1 MTKNELLENR
11 IYYPDKRDKTINL
24 YLSLGFYVL
33 LYDLIG
39 KTPLFLKYD
48 PNADMTWF
56 KKLDLNY
63 KKLNLDDVYRFGNH
77 WWYQLNPIFIVHT
90 NNINFI

>member
-48 PNADMTWF
+48 PNADMT
-56 KKLDLNY
+56 
-63 KKLNLDDVYRFGNH
+63 
-77 WWYQLNPIFIVHT
+77 
-90 NNINFI
+90 

>member
-1 MTKNELLENR
+1 MKIHMLVLLNNDLYKLLIMTKNELLENR

-33 LYDLIG
+33 LYDVVS

-48 PNADMTWF
+48 PNADMT
-56 KKLDLNY
+56 
-63 KKLNLDDVYRFGNH
+63 
-77 WWYQLNPIFIVHT
+77 
-90 NNINFI
+90 